1 MKKALGFLLVSLLL
15 GMMPS
20 LGLANEV
27 TVVPKGVFV
36 LGLKFGYKFA
46 NRRFTDDFG
55 SKTEDIQADYNIE
68 LKGEDLDPSLKGY
81 TLGQLD
87 VQYESFG
94 MELTHTFGYGITD
107 NLSVMMMVPFQRA
120 VTRVKFNFGGGNIGI
135 MTTNTGRPLAPIKPA
150 SESYPAAD
158 GAMLEKVIT
167 CTGPYEASH
176 NMCSFQYKPLE
187 NFDRWG
193 LHDII
198 TAFRYRFV
206 DLPYMQQGITVFNK
220 WPTGKHDDTNNLFD
234 VNFGDQ
240 QVDIGFWY
248 GIDFTFP
255 KEKFDPLLAGLKF
268 NFTVGFTEQLPDTKE
283 KRVVSR
289 TFKAN
294 GAEQGQLPVAPA
306 WQTMMI
312 NRDIGGNWDFFT
324 GFTWQFVEWMSIGNE
339 WYMFWKYPDNI
350 WAAETIPDN
359 PYTGETW
366 YPDWRG
372 MEINTDQAALE
383 TTVSLGF
390 SSVPFVMKGQM
401 PVPFNLSVGYTGG
414 VAGKNF
420 EQNHTFWCSLD
431 LIGSIHM
438 FEMLGGDGEAP
449 PEDALPTRDMVQ
461 NEQVPPE
468 YLPAG
473 VNAMTNFQP
482 FGMSDTFVR
491 RGLLKK
497 VR

>member
-1 MKKALGFLLVSLLL
+1 MKKTLGFLLVLLL
-15 GMMPS
+15 GMVPS
-20 LGLANEV
+20 LVLANEV

-36 LGLKFGYKFA
+36 LGLKYGYKFA
-46 NRRFTDDFG
+46 DRRFTDTFG
-55 SKTEDIQADYNIE
+55 SKTESIQADYNIE
-68 LKGEDLDPSLKGY
+68 LKGEDLDPGLKGY
-81 TLGQLD
+81 TIGKLD

-94 MELTHTFGYGITD
+94 MELVNTFGYGVTD
-107 NLSVMMMVPFQRA
+107 NFSVMMMVPFQRA
-120 VTRVKFNFGGGNIGI
+120 VTRVKFKLAGGNIGI
-135 MTTNTGRPLAPIKPA
+135 MTINGRPFAPVAPA
-150 SESYPAAD
+150 NEEYPAAD
-158 GAMLEKVIT
+158 GEMLEKVLT
-167 CTGPYEASH
+167 CTGPYDVAYSL
-176 NMCSFQYKPLE
+176 CSFQYKPLE

-193 LHDII
+193 VHDII
-198 TAFRYRFV
+198 TGFRYRFL
-206 DLPYMQQGITVFNK
+206 DMPWMQQGITFFNK

-248 GIDFTFP
+248 GVDFTFP
-255 KEKFDPLLAGLKF
+255 RESFHPLLAGLKF
-268 NFTVGFTEQLPDTKE
+268 NITAGFTEQLPDTKE

-289 TFKAN
+289 TMKAN
-294 GAEQGQLPVAPA
+294 GVEQGQLPISPA

-312 NRDIGGNWDFFT
+312 NRDIGGNWDFYT
-324 GFTWQFVEWMSIGNE
+324 GFSWQFIEWMSVANE

-350 WAAETIPDN
+350 WAGEAIPDN

-366 YPDWRG
+366 YPDWRA

-383 TTVSLGF
+383 TTVNLSF
-390 SSVPFVMKGQM
+390 TTIPFVMKGEF
-401 PVPFNLSVGYTGG
+401 PVPFNFSVGYTGG

-438 FEMLGGDGEAP
+438 FEMLGGGEEVP
-449 PEDALPTRDMVQ
+449 PDKALPTRELVQ
-461 NEQVPPE
+461 NAPPE

-473 VNAMTNFQP
+473 INALSNYAP
-482 FGMSDTFVR
+482 FGLSDTFAR
-491 RGLLKK
+491 RGLFKN